1 MSVELSGYRLEV
13 ERQPSDGPVVAVWAL
28 CLGNDRFSN
37 AWIEDE
43 LPGLLRA
50 AREIAGDRDPDSQ
63 MMPDDESLLRA
74 CLADLCIEVDDEPA
88 DVAAL
93 PDLRP
98 VISQDAA
105 HEMLAALR
113 HVVAT
118 LSQPVQSCDLTGAD
132 ARRLE
137 GVVGILRTDCRVT
150 REVCERVIARAE
162 GSR

>member
-13 ERQPSDGPVVAVWAL
+13 ERRPSDGPVVAVRAL
-28 CLGNDRFSN
+28 CVGTERFDA
-37 AWIEDE
+37 AWFDDE

-50 AREIAGDRDPDSQ
+50 AREIAGDRDPGSE

-74 CLADLCIEVDDEPA
+74 CLADLRIEVDGEPA

-93 PDLRP
+93 PALRP

-113 HVVAT
+113 DLLKQAEDCRDSTFRAFAT
-118 LSQPVQSCDLTGAD
+118 PAMAD
-132 ARRLE
+132 ARAA
-137 GVVGILRTDCRVT
+137 
-150 REVCERVIARAE
+150 IAKAE